1 MALSVEEQIRGLAL
15 AGIGKAGVEA
25 TIGRKMSDTELMVF
39 NRAATAR
46 RLKRAREAQEAA
58 RKKREEEAKRVA
70 DALAGTDPNWADKLG
85 PKSDAERQRK
95 HRARFYEIGPIPPV
109 ADPVRRESTKYD
121 LPRFLITYCMDILD
135 HEPSPEIL
143 VGLVLPL
150 QNAIL
155 NGGQVLL
162 MSARGTGKTTIMKG
176 AARWAI
182 GHGHKRFVVGIAAT
196 RDLAVDGLFQETI
209 DSLGGGD
216 CEAFMADFPGLS
228 IPIAMLGGNKK
239 GSRTQTVNG
248 KPTGMKFKETRFV
261 LPSAVDENGQFLEPS
276 HGAVFVACSM
286 GGAIKGLV
294 NKKDRPDLFLIDD
307 PQTEAVAKSHTQ
319 TVEAEKFI
327 TGSVL
332 GLAGHLQEP
341 TAVMAITPIRV
352 GDLACRFMDRKLH
365 GEWRMIRMPYVTGW
379 EEKHDAIFA
388 GYKAAYEEDV
398 AIGDGQRKLSRQ
410 FYLDHRDQFADL
422 KLVDAKNFTA
432 KEVDAVHHL
441 LNLRIRLKGEFKA
454 ECLLDVTSESAGQV
468 LRPEDVE
475 KAVNTYP
482 RFALPPGTFQ
492 AVAFCDV
499 NVSDDAGL
507 RYGVGAFGPNRLF
520 AIIHKGRYPEEGVR
534 LYPAGADPE
543 TREAAIIKG
552 IKAVVGDLMRSP
564 YYCYSTGES
573 VRLRSICFDGGFEMA
588 TVDATLRWI
597 GRNVNMGGTALYWAR
612 GFGWSKYDNNI
623 TGVQLVK
630 DHIHS
635 AVSVSKD
642 GKRSYAFL
650 AVHADY
656 WKEILQKGY
665 RIPYPQRGS
674 VSMFGGES
682 AESLARWC
690 EETCNEEL
698 VRTYRDDKTMRKAW
712 EWNVIRKG
720 CSHSLDIGYN
730 LLALGHWEGLYTALA
745 PVDPGASVAASD
757 EGGDTGGKSADA
769 LPMKSAAPSV
779 AQSAAPVLA
788 PRPLKRKP
796 VHHSIFKKCR
806 RAGGGGGRHY

>member
-1 MALSVEEQIRGLAL
+1 MTVEEQIRGLAL
-15 AGIGKAGVEA
+15 AGIGRAGVEA
-25 TIGRKMSDTELMVF
+25 TIGRKMTDSELMAF

-46 RLKRAREAQEAA
+46 RLKRAKEAQEAA

-70 DALAGTDPNWADKLG
+70 DALAGTDPNWASKLG
-85 PKSDAERQRK
+85 PKSDAERQRNR
-95 HRARFYEIGPIPPV
+95 RARFYEIGPIPAP
-109 ADPVRRESTKYD
+109 ADPVRRESTRYD
-121 LPRFLITYCMDILD
+121 LPRFLMTYCRDILD
-135 HEPSPEIL
+135 HEPSPQIL

-150 QNAIL
+150 QDAIL

-196 RDLAVDGLFQETI
+196 KDLAVDGLFKETVE
-209 DSLGGGD
+209 SLGGGD
-216 CEAFMADFPGLS
+216 CEEFMLDFPGLA
-228 IPIAMLGGNKK
+228 IPIAMLGGNVK

-248 KPTGMKFKETRFV
+248 KPTGMKFKETRFT
-261 LPSAVDENGQFLEPS
+261 LPSVVDDKGEYVEPS

-294 NKKDRPDLFLIDD
+294 NKKERPDLFLIDD
-307 PQTEAVAKSHTQ
+307 PQTESVAKSHTQ

-365 GEWRMIRMPYVTGW
+365 GEWRMIKMPYVEGW
-379 EEKHDAIFA
+379 GESHEAIFA

-398 AIGDGQRKLSRQ
+398 RIGDGQRKLSRQ
-410 FYLDHRDQFADL
+410 FYLDNRAAFAGL
-422 KLVDAKNFTA
+422 KLVDDKNFTP

-454 ECLLDVTSESAGQV
+454 ECLLDVTSESAGAV
-468 LRPEDVE
+468 LRPDEVE

-482 RFALPPGTFQ
+482 RFALPPGTYQ

-499 NVSDDAGL
+499 NVSEDAGL
-507 RYGVGAFGPNRLF
+507 RYAVGAFGPNRVV
-520 AIIHKGRYPEEGVR
+520 AVVHKGRYPEEGVR

-552 IKAVVGDLMRSP
+552 IKAVVADLMHSS

-588 TVDATLRWI
+588 TVDSTLRWI
-597 GRNVNMGGTALYWAR
+597 GRNVNMGGTSLYWSR
-612 GFGWSKYDNNI
+612 GFAWSKYDNNV

-642 GKRSYAFL
+642 GKRSYSFL

-656 WKEILQKGY
+656 WKEIAQKAY

-674 VSMFGGES
+674 LSMFGGES
-682 AESLARWC
+682 AESVALWA

-698 VRTYRDDKTMRKAW
+698 IRTYRDEKSLRKAW

-720 CSHSLDIGYN
+720 CSHSLDLAYN

-745 PVDPGASVAASD
+745 PVDPGAAPAAGD
-757 EGGDTGGKSADA
+757 GGDAGGS
-769 LPMKSAAPSV
+769 SAAPESS
-779 AQSAAPVLA
+779 AQSASAGAAPAAAPVLA

-806 RAGGGGGRHY
+806 RSGGGGGRHY